1 MPRQKNNKGEDL
13 LEEVQSENP
22 KHRTRRK
29 KKINKKGISN
39 IFDAFS
45 SKVTKVTGK
54 PVSFIVAFLI
64 IVIWAITGPLFHF
77 SDTWQL
83 VINTGTTIIT
93 FLMVFV
99 IQQSQNKD
107 TIALQLKL
115 NELIAATQ
123 GASNR
128 LIDVEDLNPEELDA
142 LKQFYVKLSTLAKK
156 DNDLSCT
163 HTIEEAAGIHAMKI
177 KRPAGK
183 G

>member
-1 MPRQKNNKGEDL
+1 MAK
-13 LEEVQSENP
+13 
-22 KHRTRRK
+22 RK
-29 KKINKKGISN
+29 KQKHLSQF
-39 IFDAFS
+39 FDRFS

-54 PVSFIVAFLI
+54 PIAFIVACMII
-64 IVIWAITGPLFHF
+64 IVWAVTGPIFQF

-107 TIALQLKL
+107 TMAVQIKL

-128 LIDVEDLNPEELDA
+128 LIDVEDLTPEELET
-142 LKQFYVKLSTLAKK
+142 LKNFYVKLSKLAKK
-156 DNDLSCT
+156 EVDIKST
-163 HTIEEAAGIHAMKI
+163 HSIEEAAGKHEAKI
-177 KRPAGK
+177 KGIDK